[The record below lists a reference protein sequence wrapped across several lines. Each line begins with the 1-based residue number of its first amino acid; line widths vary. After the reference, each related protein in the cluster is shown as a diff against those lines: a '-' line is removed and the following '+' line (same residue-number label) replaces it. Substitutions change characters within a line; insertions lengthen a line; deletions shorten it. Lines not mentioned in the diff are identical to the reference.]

1 MTEDQSKPRFSI
13 TRLLPLLAVI
23 AAIALF
29 FAMGWNE
36 YFSLR
41 LIADSR
47 DAIQNYVDM
56 NFLLALIG
64 FIALYALV
72 VALSLPVAA
81 VLTIM
86 GGFLFGQWVG
96 GGVVVFA
103 ATLGATAIFLIAKSA
118 LGDALAARAGGAIER
133 LRAGFAEDA
142 FNYLLF
148 LRLVP
153 LFPFVVVNIAPAFLG
168 VRTRTYIIATFFGI
182 IPGTFAY
189 AFVGGGLDSII
200 TSAQAD
206 EGFQACMA
214 AEAAGTQVPGSCELP
229 IDFGDFVTPE
239 IGIAIIALGVA
250 SLIPVVIKRLRGN
263 KPA

>member
-47 DAIQNYVDM
+47 DAIQNYVEM
-56 NFLLALIG
+56 NFLLALTG
-64 FIALYALV
+64 FIALYV
-72 VALSLPVAA
+72 VAVTLSLPVGAT
-81 VLTIM
+81 LTVM
-86 GGFLFGQWVG
+86 GGFLFGQLIG
-96 GGVVVFA
+96 GTVVVFA
-103 ATLGATAIFLIAKSA
+103 ATLGATAIFLIAKTA
-118 LGDALAARAGGAIER
+118 LGDALAARAGGAIKR

-148 LRLVP
+148 LRLVFV
-153 LFPFVVVNIAPAFLG
+153 FPFVVVNIAPAFLG
-168 VRTRTYIIATFFGI
+168 VRVRTYIIATFFGI

-206 EGFQACMA
+206 DGFQACIA
-214 AEAAGTQVPGSCELP
+214 AEAAGAQAAGSCELP

-250 SLIPVVIKRLRGN
+250 SLIPVVIKRLRSN
-263 KPA
+263 